1 MDSNVCSSGELEALV
16 GHAEALGAVDIEAL
30 SPAQRFVAVEKLETV
45 RRLLAA
51 VSLSWVS
58 RLEQFQGC
66 PPVGIT
72 LADVLRVSPTEARRR
87 IRDAGQL
94 APRTTLTGQPLAP
107 QLPETS
113 KAWHAG
119 QLDGEHLRVI
129 QKFFREL
136 PDHVPPAQ
144 REKAE
149 HSLAEKAAVLRPDQ
163 LERVAHRLALHLNPD
178 GTFSDED
185 RARKR
190 GFVWIGGQ
198 GIDGMSV
205 GRLIADPE
213 LRAELDAWMAKFAA
227 AGMCNPADQ
236 YPTTTP
242 TEETVERDLRSCGQR
257 QHDALKALVRGQLG
271 DPKFGQHN
279 GLPVTVIV
287 TATLQDIQAQS
298 GQAVSASGAVVPI
311 GDVIRLGA
319 HAYHYLALFDGVD
332 GRPLWLGRTKRIAT
346 ADQRIMLHGKDR
358 GCTRPGC
365 DAPGYH
371 SVVHHAAKDWKNGG
385 NTDIVDL
392 ALACPPDNQLV
403 ETGGWNTRK
412 LPGGDTEWIP
422 PPDLPMLRGGVND
435 YHHPERLLGDDPP
448 SEDSDNDAA

>member
-1 MDSNVCSSGELEALV
+1 MSSNICSSDELDALA
-16 GHAEALGAVDIEAL
+16 GDAEALGAVDIEAL
-30 SPAQRFVAVEKLETV
+30 SPAQRFVAVEKLETI

-58 RLEQFQGC
+58 RLEQFEGC
-66 PPVGIT
+66 PPVGIA
-72 LADVLRVSPTEARRR
+72 LADVLRVSPKEARRR

-94 APRTTLTGQPLAP
+94 APRTTLTGEPLAP

-113 KAWHAG
+113 QAWHDG
-119 QLDGEHLRVI
+119 QLDPEHLRVI
-129 QKFFREL
+129 QKFFSDL
-136 PDHVPPAQ
+136 PDHVSPVE

-149 HSLAEKAAVLRPDQ
+149 RALAEKAAVLRPDQ

-198 GIDGMSV
+198 QVDGMSV

-236 YPTTTP
+236 NPTTTP
-242 TEETVERDLRSCGQR
+242 SEETVERDVRSCGQR

-298 GQAVSASGAVVPI
+298 GQAVSASGVVMPI

-319 HAYHYLALFDGVD
+319 HAYNYLALFDGVD
-332 GRPLWLGRTKRIAT
+332 GRPLWLGRTKRIAS

-371 SVVHHAAKDWKNGG
+371 SVVHHAAQDWKNGG
-385 NTDIVDL
+385 NTDIGDL
-392 ALACPPDNQLV
+392 TLACPPDNQLV
-403 ETGGWNTRK
+403 ETGGWNTRQ
-412 LPGGDTEWIP
+412 LPNGDTEWIP
-422 PPDLPMLRGGVND
+422 PPDLPMLKGGVND
-435 YHHPERLLGDDPP
+435 YHHPERLLDKGD
-448 SEDSDNDAA
+448 EAV